1 VRTPFFSF
9 NPILQWQRNCRTKK
23 LSQERHPTA
32 LTVAFHL
39 LPTESRHPRR
49 ERIIPWSALWKR
61 FGKRFVVILSL
72 LAPVSNFTALS
83 LVISG
88 QAAEAFDG
96 ESPAGGESELPT
108 EDPEADA
115 ATVAASLRN
124 PDQLGGESPQ
134 RLHSDPQHAAR
145 QACSGGLR
153 HGGRGHDG
161 SCRCAGSAL
170 QLALRC

>member
-1 VRTPFFSF
+1 MFVS
-9 NPILQWQRNCRTKK
+9 
-23 LSQERHPTA
+23 
-32 LTVAFHL
+32 
-39 LPTESRHPRR
+39 TETRRPRR
-49 ERIIPWSALWKR
+49 ERIIPWSALWN
-61 FGKRFVVILSL
+61 RFVVILSL

-96 ESPAGGESELPT
+96 ESPTGGESELPT
-108 EDPEADA
+108 EDPEA

-124 PDQLGGESPQ
+124 PDHLGGESPQ
-134 RLHSDPQHAAR
+134 HLNFEPQHAAR
-145 QACSGGLR
+145 QACSRGSR

-170 QLALRC
+170 HLPLRC